1 MKNKNEKS
9 ILDIIIEMKR
19 MADEIV
25 IEAEDFIKR
34 QKCYGNQDKIQRV

>member
-1 MKNKNEKS
+1 MDRYISPDIQAIKS
-9 ILDIIIEMKR
+9 DF
-19 MADEIV
+19 DEFV